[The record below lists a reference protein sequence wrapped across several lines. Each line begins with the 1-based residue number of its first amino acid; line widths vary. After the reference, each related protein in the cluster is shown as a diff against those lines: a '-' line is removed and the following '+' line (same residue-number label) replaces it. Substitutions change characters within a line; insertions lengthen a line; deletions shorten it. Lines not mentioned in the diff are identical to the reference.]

1 MVLVVIVMGTAAAA
15 QGRSAGHGTVL
26 SGGHR
31 GKSSHS
37 EHYGFFVAGRTK
49 SCEDQKE
56 REKTMMVEAIFLNPK
71 YWAILANWKS
81 LGSKEIWGGDLIAV
95 LHLSS

>member
-15 QGRSAGHGTVL
+15 QGRSGGHGAVL

-49 SCEDQKE
+49 SCEDQKQ
-56 REKTMMVEAIFLNPK
+56 RENDDGRAIFLNPK

-81 LGSKEIWGGDLIAV
+81 LG
-95 LHLSS
+95 